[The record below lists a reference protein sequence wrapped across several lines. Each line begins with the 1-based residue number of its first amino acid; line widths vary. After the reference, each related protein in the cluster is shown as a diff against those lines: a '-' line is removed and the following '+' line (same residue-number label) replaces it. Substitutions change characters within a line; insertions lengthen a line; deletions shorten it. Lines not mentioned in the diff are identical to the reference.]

1 MNMTKPKI
9 SVIINTFNEERNI
22 RNCLETVK
30 WADEIIV
37 VDMYS
42 DDKTVEIAKE
52 YTDKIYFFERMG
64 YVEPARKYALE
75 KAKNEWVLLVDAD
88 EITPLKLKNKLV
100 EIMEKDLADVV
111 YIPFNTYF
119 FGRLM
124 KGTGWGPLQDVHPRF
139 FKKSFVSFSSAVHSF
154 FNISDKA
161 RVFYITD
168 PEYGFIHFNY
178 IDVEHF
184 LEKLNRYT
192 TIEAKNMY
200 DGIKPV
206 PTLPNFLIKLIKEF
220 FGRFI
225 KKKGYADGIYGFSL
239 SILMVAYHVS
249 GFLKYKIMKEYNS
262 KEPREKIISKYNE
275 IAKKIIEEYKYEKK
289 GGLL

>member
-1 MNMTKPKI
+1 MGI
-9 SVIINTFNEERNI
+9 SVLINTFNEEKNI

-42 DDKTVEIAKE
+42 DDRTVEIAKE
-52 YTDKIYFFERMG
+52 YTDKIYFFERVG
-64 YVEPARKYALE
+64 YVEPARQYALE
-75 KAKNEWVLLVDAD
+75 KAKNEWVLVVDAD
-88 EITPLKLKNKLV
+88 EIIPLKLKNKLV

-111 YIPFNTYF
+111 YVPRNNYF
-119 FGRLM
+119 FGKLLE
-124 KGTGWGPLQDVHPRF
+124 GAGWGPLQDILPRF
-139 FKKSFVSFSSAVHSF
+139 FKKSFVSFSSAIHSF

-161 RVFYITD
+161 RIFYITD
-168 PEYGFIHFNY
+168 PECGFIHFNY

-206 PTLPNFLIKLIKEF
+206 STFSKLFIKLVKKEF

-249 GFLKYKIMKEYNS
+249 AFLKYKIMREYNS

-275 IAKKIIEEYKYEKK
+275 IARKIIEEYKYEKK
-289 GGLL
+289 VKGL

>member
-1 MNMTKPKI
+1 
-9 SVIINTFNEERNI
+9 
-22 RNCLETVK
+22 
-30 WADEIIV
+30 
-37 VDMYS
+37 
-42 DDKTVEIAKE
+42 
-52 YTDKIYFFERMG
+52 
-64 YVEPARKYALE
+64 
-75 KAKNEWVLLVDAD
+75 
-88 EITPLKLKNKLV
+88 LKLKNKLV

-111 YIPFNTYF
+111 YIPHNNYF
-119 FGRLM
+119 FGKLLE
-124 KGTGWGPLQDVHPRF
+124 GTGWGLLQDVHPRF
-139 FKKSFVSFSSAVHSF
+139 FKKSFVSFSSAIHSF

-161 RVFYITD
+161 KIFYITE
-168 PEYGFIHFNY
+168 PECGFIHFNY

-206 PTLPNFLIKLIKEF
+206 PTFSKLFIKLVKKEF

-249 GFLKYKIMKEYNS
+249 AFLKYKIMKEYNS

-275 IAKKIIEEYKYEKK
+275 IARKIIEEYKYEKK
-289 GGLL
+289 VKGL